1 MTFGYKRVGKFMA
14 DLEHGTTV
22 DDMIRMN
29 KYFVSFRLAEVLGA
43 IISILG
49 IWILTTFLFY
59 IALNRMLYQ
68 DFNIDADTMIIV
80 SLIGIVIN
88 IL

>member
-1 MTFGYKRVGKFMA
+1 MFLFDGLFLVGIDFA
-14 DLEHGTTV
+14 LT
-22 DDMIRMN
+22 
-29 KYFVSFRLAEVLGA
+29 EVLGA
-43 IISILG
+43 IVSIIG

-59 IALNRMLYQ
+59 FALNRMLYQ
-68 DFNIDADTMIIV
+68 DFDIDADTMIVV

>member
-1 MTFGYKRVGKFMA
+1 MHFNVA
-14 DLEHGTTV
+14 
-22 DDMIRMN
+22 
-29 KYFVSFRLAEVLGA
+29 FVLSLLLSLSFTLTEVLGA

-59 IALNRMLYQ
+59 FALNRMLYQ
-68 DFNIDADTMIIV
+68 DFDIDADTMIIV

>member
-1 MTFGYKRVGKFMA
+1 MFLFDGLFLVGIVFA
-14 DLEHGTTV
+14 LT
-22 DDMIRMN
+22 
-29 KYFVSFRLAEVLGA
+29 EVLGA
-43 IISILG
+43 IVSIIG

-59 IALNRMLYQ
+59 FALNRMLYQ
-68 DFNIDADTMIIV
+68 DFDIDADTMIVV